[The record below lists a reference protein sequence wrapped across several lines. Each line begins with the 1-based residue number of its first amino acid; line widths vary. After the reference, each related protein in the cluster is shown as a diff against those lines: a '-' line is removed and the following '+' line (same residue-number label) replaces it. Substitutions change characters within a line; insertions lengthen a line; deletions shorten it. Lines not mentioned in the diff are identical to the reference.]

1 MALTLTLP
9 QPGKQSTT
17 KDYVITILGYDWP
30 LSIKK
35 IFNLSKKRYAH
46 KVTYQAVFKAVNE
59 LLDGG
64 VLERNGEGYQINLRW
79 LKQIHR
85 YTESVETNYY
95 TKNRLNII
103 EGVKDARKEGNI
115 NVLTF
120 ESFFDLEKYLY
131 YLQKH
136 HILST
141 KEKETVCV
149 HHAHEWRP
157 LFYLRA
163 EYNWIRTL
171 KKAGHSTFVLCAGNT
186 PVDKWCADFYRS
198 IGCNIRV
205 GVNCASPCEM
215 MVFGDTVIQIYLPGE
230 IRDSLDKAFA
240 KVDDLRKLSA
250 RALVE
255 DVLEKKTE
263 IKVFVNQDHDLAEQM
278 RKDTLRHFKIPP
290 GKTR

>member
-35 IFNLSKKRYAH
+35 IFNISKKRYAH

-59 LLDGG
+59 LLEDG
-64 VLERNGEGYQINLRW
+64 VIDRKEDGYQINMEW

-95 TKNRLNII
+95 TKNRLALI
-103 EGVKDARKEGNI
+103 EGIKDARKEGNI

-120 ESFFDLEKYLY
+120 ETFFDVEKYLY

-136 HILST
+136 YILSAKG
-141 KEKETVCV
+141 KEAVCV

-163 EYNWIRTL
+163 EYNWMRSL
-171 KKAGHSTFVLCAGNT
+171 RKAGHCTFILCAGNT
-186 PVDKWCADFYRS
+186 LVDKWCADFYRAS
-198 IGCNIRV
+198 ECKVKLGA
-205 GVNCASPCEM
+205 NCASPCEM
-215 MVFGDTVIQIYLPGE
+215 IVFGDIVIQVYLPSIIKEGMD
-230 IRDSLDKAFA
+230 RAFT
-240 KVDDLRKLSA
+240 KVEDLRKLNTKL
-250 RALVE
+250 LVE
-255 DVLEKKTE
+255 QVLEKKTE
-263 IKVFVNQDHDLAEQM
+263 IKVMINKDPDLAEQI
-278 RKDTLRHFKIPP
+278 RKDTMRHFPV
-290 GKTR
+290 